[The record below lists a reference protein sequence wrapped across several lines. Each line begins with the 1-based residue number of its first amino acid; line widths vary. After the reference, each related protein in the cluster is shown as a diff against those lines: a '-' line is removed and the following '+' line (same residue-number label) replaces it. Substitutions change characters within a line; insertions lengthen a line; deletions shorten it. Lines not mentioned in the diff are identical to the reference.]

1 MDFEVTIGL
10 EIHVEMKTKTK
21 MFSATPVA
29 FGAEPNTL
37 TSPYDLAFPGTLPL
51 PNKQAVINAIQ
62 VSHALHMKIDHE
74 LHFDRKNYFY
84 SDLPKGYQITQN
96 RRPIGSDG
104 YLDID
109 VNGKINRVEIERLHL
124 EEDTAKQLHFPN
136 YTLIDYNRAG
146 IPLIEIVTRPCIHS
160 SDVAAKYVETIR
172 EIVSFLGVSD
182 GKMEEGQLRCDVN
195 ISLRKVGDKQYGTKV
210 EVKNINSFNYI
221 KIALEYEINRQKELL
236 TKGEKIIQ
244 ETRRYDEEHKATQ
257 SMRLKT
263 DAVDYKYF
271 PDANIPIIKL
281 SNEFVDNAIKS
292 SKELASAK
300 RSRYQKDF
308 KLNDYDTNILLSNIK
323 IANYFDECAKSSK
336 HYKSVANWIISD
348 ILAILNK
355 NALTIDRFEIKPQTL
370 VNLIDEIE
378 SGKIS
383 NKIGREIF
391 NYMIANHVDIKT
403 AKEKLNIT
411 NQQSD
416 DKVIRALVI
425 EVLDN
430 NAQSITDYHAGKD
443 RALGFLIGQVMR
455 KSGGKVNPA
464 LTSKI
469 MIEEL
474 NRRK

>member
-1 MDFEVTIGL
+1 MEFEVTIGL
-10 EIHVEMKTKTK
+10 EIHVEMKTKSK
-21 MFSATPVA
+21 MFSSSPIS

-37 TSPYDLAFPGTLPL
+37 TTPYDLAFPGVLPL

-96 RRPIGSDG
+96 DRPIGSDG
-104 YLDID
+104 YLDIVVD
-109 VNGKINRVEIERLHL
+109 NKTNRVEIERLHL
-124 EEDTAKQLHFPN
+124 EEDTAKQLHFPT

-160 SDVAAKYVETIR
+160 SDVASKYVETIR

-195 ISLRKVGDKQYGTKV
+195 ISLRKVGDSKYGTKV
-210 EVKNINSFNYI
+210 EVKNINSFNHI
-221 KIALEYEINRQKELL
+221 KIALEYEIARQKALL
-236 TKGEKIIQ
+236 EKGETIIQ
-244 ETRRYDEEHKATQ
+244 ETRRYDEENKATQ
-257 SMRLKT
+257 SMRIKT

-271 PDANIPIIKL
+271 PDANIPVIKL
-281 SNEFVDNAIKS
+281 SDEFVNNAIKS
-292 SKELASAK
+292 SKELASEK
-300 RSRYQKDF
+300 RERYHNQF
-308 KLNDYDTNILLSNIK
+308 KLNDYDTSILLTNIQ
-323 IANYFDECAKSSK
+323 IADYFDECAKLSK
-336 HYKSVANWIISD
+336 NYKSIANWIISD

-355 NALTIDRFEIKPQTL
+355 NALPIVKFEIKPKTL
-370 VNLIDEIE
+370 VTLVDEIE
-378 SGKIS
+378 SGNIS

-391 NYMIANHVDIKT
+391 NYMINNHVDIKV

-411 NQQSD
+411 TQQSD
-416 DKVIRALVI
+416 DKVIRTLVI

-430 NAQSITDYHAGKD
+430 NAQSIKDYHAGKD
-443 RALGFLIGQVMR
+443 RALGYLIGQVMK
-455 KSGGKVNPA
+455 KSGGKVNPS

-469 MIEEL
+469 MIEEI